1 MKKQVITYFFIA
13 IFGLFLMPE
22 NSFAYAKKETM
33 SCCKSKPTSEKS
45 CCSKSKSSDKESGCN
60 GKCNKNA
67 CTVNTSFAFA
77 FISNFV
83 STESPVVWNTISERT
98 TFSYPE
104 TSVSSGYYFIWS
116 PPNIG

>member
-22 NSFAYAKKETM
+22 NAFAFAKKETM
-33 SCCKSKPTSEKS
+33 SCCKSKPTSEKL
-45 CCSKSKSSDKESGCN
+45 CCKKTNSPEKENGCN
-60 GKCNKNA
+60 GKCNKNS
-67 CTVNTSFAFA
+67 CTVNVGLTFAFL
-77 FISNFV
+77 SNFHLTDF
-83 STESPVVWNTISERT
+83 SVVWNKSSEKT

-104 TSVSSGYYFIWS
+104 TSISSGYYFIWS